1 MRLYDMHADTPYR
14 IFSLDTDFSDSRL
27 HISCDKLKSFSDY
40 RQFFAIWSDYDK
52 DNEEAYNDF
61 FLIRKR
67 FIENTDKFNFK
78 NMKYCF
84 SVEDARLL
92 NRKAE
97 RISTLYEY
105 GVRILTLVWRG
116 NSVIGGAYDTQNGLT
131 DFGKEVVLSCFKLGI
146 VPDVSHASVR
156 TIQEVNLISHK
167 IKKPYIATHSN
178 SYNVHPH
185 KRNLTDSD
193 FLNIMSVGGIVGVC
207 LAPTHLCAEEA
218 HITDVIR
225 HIEHYLSIGGENTV
239 CLGCDFDG
247 IDETPIGISDISM
260 MYTLKNELIRL
271 RYNELLI
278 DKIFYKNANDFV
290 EKNINLP
297 I

>member
-67 FIENTDKFNFK
+67 FIENTSNFNLK
-78 NMKYCF
+78 NMNYCF
-84 SVEDARLL
+84 SAEDARLL
-92 NRKAE
+92 NGKIE
-97 RISTLYEY
+97 RLSALYES

-116 NSVIGGAYDTQNGLT
+116 DSIIGGAYDTEKGLT
-131 DFGKEVVLSCFKLGI
+131 DFGKKVLLSCFKLGI
-146 VPDVSHASVR
+146 VPDVSHASVN
-156 TIQEVNLISHK
+156 TIREVNLLSQK

-178 SYNVHPH
+178 SYNIYPH

-193 FLNIMSVGGIVGVC
+193 FLDIKSVGGIVGISF
-207 LAPTHLCAEEA
+207 APIHLCEGDA
-218 HITDVIR
+218 HISDVIR

-247 IDETPIGISDISM
+247 IDETPIEISDISM
-260 MYTLKNELIRL
+260 IYTLKNELIRL
-271 RYNELLI
+271 GYNEQLI
-278 DKIFYKNANDFV
+278 DKIFYSNANNFV

>member
-14 IFSLDTDFSDSRL
+14 IFSLDTDFSDPRL
-27 HISCDKLKSFSDY
+27 HISCDKLKSFFDY
-40 RQFFAIWSDYDK
+40 RQFFAIWSDYEK
-52 DNEEAYNDF
+52 DNEKAYNDF

-67 FIENTDKFNFK
+67 FIENIDKFNLK
-78 NMKYCF
+78 NMNFCF

-92 NRKAE
+92 NGKTE
-97 RISTLYEY
+97 RISTLYEC

-116 NSVIGGAYDTQNGLT
+116 DSIIGGAYDTQNGLT
-131 DFGKEVVLSCFKLGI
+131 DFGKEVVLSCFELGI
-146 VPDVSHASVR
+146 VPDISHASVK
-156 TIQEVNLISHK
+156 TIREVNMISQK
-167 IKKPYIATHSN
+167 FKKPYIATHSN
-178 SYNVHPH
+178 SYNVYPH
-185 KRNLTDSD
+185 KRNLNDSD
-193 FLNIMSVGGIVGVC
+193 FLDIKSVGGIVGISF
-207 LAPTHLCAEEA
+207 APIHLCEGDA
-218 HITDVIR
+218 HISDVIR
-225 HIEHYLSIGGENTV
+225 HIEHYLSIGGEDTV

-260 MYTLKNELIRL
+260 IYTLKNELIRL
-271 RYNELLI
+271 GYNELLT